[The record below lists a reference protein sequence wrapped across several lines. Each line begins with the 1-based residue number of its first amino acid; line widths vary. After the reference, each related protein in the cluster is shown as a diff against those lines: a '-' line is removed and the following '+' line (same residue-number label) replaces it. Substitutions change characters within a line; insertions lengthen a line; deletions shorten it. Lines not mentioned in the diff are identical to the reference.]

1 MLIVAL
7 AFVAFMLFIYY
18 ASYSTG
24 VRAGVVVK
32 VSRAG
37 VVFKTWEGQLNLQS
51 FGAVQ
56 STPNQLNEIFN
67 FSVERGDKQVI
78 EELQEASLSGE
89 RVNLHYVERYARLPW
104 RGSTSYFVTAVERS
118 GNVQDPRQSPY
129 SH

>member
-1 MLIVAL
+1 
-7 AFVAFMLFIYY
+7 MLFIYY